1 MISLIDGG
9 FSIDGFE
16 LHPVAIDRDVIQWRV
31 SGLENGYWM
40 LQYVTFRLED
50 AVRWI
55 QENATVA
62 ED

>member
-16 LHPVAIDRDVIQWRV
+16 VYPIAVEKGIIQWRV

-40 LQYVTFRLED
+40 LRYVTFRLED

-55 QENATVA
+55 QENAVVA